1 MLHGFFY
8 YFLGPAAFGGR
19 ALAGLAGLL
28 GPAGFA
34 LGLPLRGPLSGP

>member
-1 MLHGFFY
+1 
-8 YFLGPAAFGGR
+8 LGPAAKGGR

-34 LGLPLRGPLSGP
+34 LGLPLRGTLAGP